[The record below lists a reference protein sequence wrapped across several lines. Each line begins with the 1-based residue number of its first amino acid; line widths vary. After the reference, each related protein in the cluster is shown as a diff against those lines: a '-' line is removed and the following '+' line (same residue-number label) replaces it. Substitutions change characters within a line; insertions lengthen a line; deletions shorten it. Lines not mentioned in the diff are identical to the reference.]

1 MTVALVL
8 LSRNDLA
15 VVGTG
20 SPLVTGV
27 LFSALGVIGLQNVEV
42 VGTEASSSVGRILT
56 EMGAIVPTSFA
67 ELFKAP
73 QAFIR
78 SVLAIKLPV
87 AK

>member
-1 MTVALVL
+1 MALVL

-20 SPLVTGV
+20 SPLVAGV

-42 VGTEASSSVGRILT
+42 DGTKASSSVGRILA
-56 EMGAIVPTSFA
+56 EMGAIVSASFA

-78 SVLAIKLPV
+78 SVLAI
-87 AK
+87 